1 MSAVDKVPPNEK
13 LIKNKQN
20 TAHIVSFSSQ
30 KNIMMSY
37 LIKISLNNNHIL
49 QVSALCALQVLSC
62 SKGIAEL
69 MLETIWNPLLL
80 GIPCAQQLHTSI
92 NYSDACQQ
100 SKGTDTRRSRE
111 LCAVEMWNLLSAV
124 DTFVCLA
131 TSAVCAASQ
140 KTDSSDLY
148 PPHSHFHSET
158 LRNRHC
164 LHRQMAAVKA

>member
-1 MSAVDKVPPNEK
+1 
-13 LIKNKQN
+13 
-20 TAHIVSFSSQ
+20 
-30 KNIMMSY
+30 MSY
-37 LIKISLNNNHIL
+37 LINIRLNNNHIL

-62 SKGIAEL
+62 SKAKGIAQL
-69 MLETIWNPLLL
+69 LLETIWNPLLL
-80 GIPCAQQLHTSI
+80 GIPCAQPLHTSI

-131 TSAVCAASQ
+131 TSAVCAAYQ
-140 KTDSSDLY
+140 KADSSALY

>member
-30 KNIMMSY
+30 KNITMSY

-49 QVSALCALQVLSC
+49 QVSALCVLQVLSC
-62 SKGIAEL
+62 SKAKGIAQL

-80 GIPCAQQLHTSI
+80 GIPCAQPLHTSI

-100 SKGTDTRRSRE
+100 SKGTDTRRSRA
-111 LCAVEMWNLLSAV
+111 LCSGNVESPLCRRYI
-124 DTFVCLA
+124 CLPGNI
-131 TSAVCAASQ
+131 CC
-140 KTDSSDLY
+140 
-148 PPHSHFHSET
+148 
-158 LRNRHC
+158 LRGFSKN
-164 LHRQMAAVKA
+164 